1 MTSEEQLKPVLIII
15 GNSNVGK
22 TSLTR
27 YLVSN
32 PKKFKG
38 KTGKI
43 PGTTLLLKKIQDP
56 LMPFD
61 ILDLPGFGFMKRT
74 SRRRTEHI
82 KKMIII
88 HIEKH
93 FKEFFLGIVV
103 VNALRIRD
111 ELEKWFYKSEETI
124 PLTFEFI
131 NLFKEFNTP
140 VLVVLNKID
149 KLNLIDRKKIETF
162 FFDSAT
168 KFGLKLVKF
177 NEFKG
182 FDGSVFPV
190 LMTSALKKI
199 GIKEL
204 KEIVESQFK
213 KITP

>member
-22 TSLTR
+22 TSITR

-82 KKMIII
+82 RKMIII

-111 ELEKWFYKSEETI
+111 ELEKWFYKCEETI

-182 FDGSVFPV
+182 FDSNVFPV

>member
-15 GNSNVGK
+15 GNSNSGK

-61 ILDLPGFGFMKRT
+61 ILDLPGFGFMKRS

-93 FKEFFLGIVV
+93 FKEFFLGIIV

-168 KFGLKLVKF
+168 KFGLKPVKF

-182 FDGSVFPV
+182 FDGVVFPV
-190 LMTSALKKI
+190 LMTSAFKRI

>member
-22 TSLTR
+22 TSITR

-61 ILDLPGFGFMKRT
+61 ILDLPGFGFMKRS

-82 KKMIII
+82 RKMIII

-182 FDGSVFPV
+182 FDSSAFPV